1 MRRATSAI
9 AEGCVDIPSDWR
21 TDTPDGRR
29 VEFWGVL
36 SARVAVTLV
45 IAALLVALFLGLG
58 TVIFLLT
65 VE

>member
-1 MRRATSAI
+1 MRRATPAI
-9 AEGCVDIPSDWR
+9 AEGRVDIPSDWH
-21 TDTPDGRR
+21 TDTLDGRR

-36 SARVAVTLV
+36 SARVAVTLF
-45 IAALLVALFLGLG
+45 IAARLVALFLRLG